1 MSGPK
6 ISVYSLERERQRL
19 LAAIRKCDQQRTEF
33 IIENS
38 QLLSDLSQL
47 LDDICEDKEKII
59 GLHCKSEKNEEKIQ
73 SFTEM
78 ESILSEFLQD
88 ATSLQSINRPVK
100 NGKVTLTRE
109 ELRKH
114 EESLQQLKLLNQKVK
129 KIDDQIR
136 ERYKILHEYS
146 FSLLKKDIR
155 NRSAVTSI
163 DFTHPA
169 DRAKNELQNLKN
181 DMLSEINLRV
191 CSGKYSIDILSLA
204 EKIRL
209 DIQKQPSISSLKSY
223 EKITLKQ
230 FYSRLESETV
240 ELTRCKVLREA
251 YIQACDEAGI
261 SPDPVIPDCGNA
273 VRIEEAIEKINQM
286 MIQKDAR
293 SYIMDTV
300 DDVMSEMGYEVIGS
314 RDVTKKNGRH
324 FHDELYSYSSGTA
337 INIIYS
343 SDGQITMELGGLSHD
358 DDLPNQSETEL
369 LTEEMQTFCSSFS
382 TIEKKLAERGVL
394 VGSRIALAPPDAE
407 YAMKINL
414 NDYQLRKDNVET
426 LHDIMDQDEFGKNS
440 TGRPTNRMS
449 LE

>member
-19 LAAIRKCDQQRTEF
+19 LAAIRECDQQRTEF

-38 QLLSDLSQL
+38 QLISDMSEL
-47 LDDICEDKEKII
+47 LDDICKDKEKII
-59 GLHCKSEKNEEKIQ
+59 GLHCKSEKNEKSVQ
-73 SFTEM
+73 SFLEM
-78 ESILSEFLQD
+78 ESILSEFLQE
-88 ATSLQSINRPVK
+88 ATSLQSINRPIK

-136 ERYKILHEYS
+136 EKYKILHEHS
-146 FSLLKKDIR
+146 FSALKRDIH
-155 NRSAVTSI
+155 NRPAATSI

-169 DRAKNELQNLKN
+169 DRAKYELQNLKN
-181 DMLSEINLRV
+181 DMLSELNLRV
-191 CSGKYSIDILSLA
+191 NSGKYSIDLLSLA

-209 DIQKQPSISSLKSY
+209 DIQKQPNISSLKSY
-223 EKITLKQ
+223 EKITLTQ
-230 FYSRLESETV
+230 FYLRLESETV
-240 ELTRCKVLREA
+240 ELTRRRVLREA

-314 RDVTKKNGRH
+314 RDVTKKNGRS

-337 INIIYS
+337 INVIYS

-394 VGSRIALAPPDAE
+394 VGTRIALAPPDAE

-426 LHDIMDQDEFGKNS
+426 LHEIMDQDEFGKKS
-440 TGRPTNRMS
+440 TSRPANRMS